1 MAFPIIIELALS
13 VRLTYFIALIISL
26 TVFFVIY
33 ILINAGLFSYLA
45 FLPRSSSIKLRVSVC

>member
-1 MAFPIIIELALS
+1 MAFPIIIELALN

-45 FLPRSSSIKLRVSVC
+45 FLPRSSSIKLSVSV